1 MINNLTKDGY
11 ALLPGRSALV
21 TFKGDGDSAGKKT
34 TVKDPD
40 AIASTR
46 WSPWGE
52 SNTFPQDVL
61 EDLEKN
67 SIALRALEK
76 RKSVHYG
83 RGIAPYRRLKSQDG
97 TYRRELITEGEVH
110 DFFRDNKVNL
120 QWIDLIGS
128 LEVFANGWLE
138 MILNKARNKINR
150 VYYKDPA
157 YCRWARMNDRGR
169 IPAMYYSANWPNPD
183 GDELT
188 RIPTYDPDKY
198 KGKKYEGTKFAYPVV
213 YKSFNKSYY
222 HLAVWNGVRKGGW
235 IDLANKI
242 PTLKLAIMKNQMS
255 IKYHVKIPD
264 NYFAQRYPEPQYTK
278 EERESKITE
287 KMEELNTFLKDVEN
301 YGKSL
306 VTLSYWNEQL
316 NQEFPGWEIKTIDN
330 KLKDDA
336 YLPDSQAANSEILFA
351 IGVDPSLIG
360 ASGVPGGKLSG
371 AGSGSDKREAF
382 WALNAEMG
390 TYRQVS
396 LDPLYFIRDFNGWGD
411 DVEFDYI
418 VVDTSQT
425 QSQRPTKTEKRIDEN
440 AT

>member
-1 MINNLTKDGY
+1 MKHSLQKDGY
-11 ALLPGRSALV
+11 TLLPGTGALV
-21 TFKGDGDSAGKKT
+21 TLEGDKDSAGKKAT
-34 TVKDPD
+34 IKDPKD
-40 AIASTR
+40 IISTD
-46 WSPWGE
+46 WSPWGDL
-52 SNTFPQDVL
+52 NTFPQDVL

-83 RGIAPYRRLKSQDG
+83 RGIAPYKRVKNDDG
-97 TYRRELITEGEVH
+97 TYGRELITEGEVH
-110 DFFRDNKVNL
+110 EFFRINKINL
-120 QWIDLIGS
+120 QWIDLIGA

-138 MILNKARNKINR
+138 MVLNKDRSKINR
-150 VYYKDPA
+150 VYHKDPA
-157 YCRWARMNDRGR
+157 YSRWAKMNQTGR
-169 IPAMYYSANWPNPD
+169 IPAMYYSANWPNPSK
-183 GDELT
+183 DEVK

-198 KGKKYEGTKFAYPVV
+198 SGGKYDGTKFAYPVV

-222 HLAVWNGVRKGGW
+222 HLSVWNGVRKGGW
-235 IDLANKI
+235 ISLANKI
-242 PTLKLAIMKNQMS
+242 PELKLAIMKNQMS

-264 NYFAQRYPEPQYTK
+264 TYFQRRYPEPQYTK
-278 EERESKITE
+278 EDREAKITE

-316 NQEFPGWEIKTIDN
+316 NQEFPGWKIEVIDN

-396 LDPLYFIRDFNGWGD
+396 LDPLYFIRDFNGWGN

-425 QSQRPTKTEKRIDEN
+425 QSEHPSKTEKRIDEN